1 MIIIIYIKDGTK
13 PGTAGSG
20 EGVLA
25 NFFNSLLNKKTGTSP
40 GSTSPATKSLGK
52 TGYIYMFYRFLRLN

>member
-1 MIIIIYIKDGTK
+1 MDGTK
-13 PGTAGSG
+13 PGAAGSG

-40 GSTSPATKSLGK
+40 GSTSPATKSSGK
-52 TGYIYMFYRFLRLN
+52 LKKKTHTFYFLNLLFARI